1 VGCCQLPPM
10 TLGDVHPQGQSE
22 KQDPT
27 AHGHDRPVVMQKT
40 LPEGDDQPNHRKIS
54 HGEPGV
60 SHGENIEINPSI
72 PTGYPGGM
80 ENATTLAASAV
91 ILNDNNRVLLV
102 QRGHQPAEGLWSLP
116 GGSVEPGES
125 LTDAAAREVREETG
139 LIVRV
144 SDRVWLVTVALDP
157 GRVYE
162 VHAFRAHV
170 VGGQLEASDDAADA
184 EWVALDA
191 LAGRTLTPDL
201 LEFLSEYIPAQKEP

>member
-1 VGCCQLPPM
+1 
-10 TLGDVHPQGQSE
+10 
-22 KQDPT
+22 
-27 AHGHDRPVVMQKT
+27 
-40 LPEGDDQPNHRKIS
+40 
-54 HGEPGV
+54 
-60 SHGENIEINPSI
+60 
-72 PTGYPGGM
+72 M